1 MTSLLPILAILATAD
16 TGSTVKFTGDAGFV
30 NTTGNTEVTTINLG
44 NKLEFATNGW
54 GVTQTFGLIYGR
66 LDGETNTSLWRAGL
80 RGDRAITA
88 RVGLFVR
95 SEFDRNTFAG
105 IRSRFN
111 QSAGLSAQLIDT
123 ERTKLRGELGGGYVW
138 QRGVPPALDQD
149 FAAGRAA
156 LAFDRFLGEKSRFS
170 QTVEVLPNFK
180 NGDDLR
186 INTQTSLVAPITS
199 GIAMKA
205 SYEIRYDG
213 LPEPGFKE
221 TDRIFTTGVQVTF

>member
-1 MTSLLPILAILATAD
+1 MILAILTTLAFAD
-16 TGSTVKFTGDAGFV
+16 TGSTIRFTGDAGFV

-44 NKLEFATNGW
+44 NKLEFAAKGW

-80 RGDRAITA
+80 RGDREITS
-88 RVGLFVR
+88 RVGLFIR
-95 SEFDRNTFAG
+95 SEYDRNTFAG

-111 QSAGLSAQLIDT
+111 QSAGLSAQLVDA
-123 ERTKLRGELGGGYVW
+123 ERTKLRSELGGGYVW
-138 QRGVPPALDQD
+138 QRGVAPAPDQN

-156 LAFDRFLGEKSRFS
+156 LAFDRLLGEKSRVS
-170 QTVEVLPNFK
+170 QTLEFLPNFK
-180 NGDDLR
+180 EREDLR
-186 INTQTSLVAPITS
+186 INAQTSLVAPITS
-199 GIAMKA
+199 GIAMRA

-213 LPEPGFKE
+213 VPEPGFKD

>member
-1 MTSLLPILAILATAD
+1 MLLTTIALLAATAD

-30 NTTGNTEVTTINLG
+30 NTSGNTEVTTINLG
-44 NKLEFATNGW
+44 NRLEFAARGW

-80 RGDRAITA
+80 RGDRAISPWL
-88 RVGLFVR
+88 GLFVR

-111 QSAGLSAQLIDT
+111 QSAGLSAQLVDT
-123 ERTKLRGELGGGYVW
+123 ERTKLRSELGGGYVW
-138 QRGVPPALDQD
+138 QRGVPPAPDQD

-156 LAFDRFLGEKSRFS
+156 LALDRFLGEKSRFS
-170 QTVEVLPNFK
+170 QTIEFLPNFK
-180 NGDDLR
+180 DGDDLR
-186 INTQTSLVAPITS
+186 INAQTSLVAPITS

-213 LPEPGFKE
+213 LPEPGFRT
-221 TDRIFTTGVQVTF
+221 TDRILTTGVQVTF

>member
-1 MTSLLPILAILATAD
+1 MPSLLTILATLALAD
-16 TGSTVKFTGDAGFV
+16 TGSTLRFTGDAGFV

-44 NKLEFATNGW
+44 NRLEFAAKGW
-54 GVTQTFGLIYGR
+54 GVTQTFGLIQGR
-66 LDGETNTSLWRAGL
+66 LDGETNTSLWRAGV
-80 RGDRAITA
+80 RGDRTLSPWL
-88 RVGLFVR
+88 GLFIR

-123 ERTKLRGELGGGYVW
+123 ERTKLRSELGGGYVW
-138 QRGVPPALDQD
+138 QRGVPPAPDQD

-156 LAFDRFLGEKSRFS
+156 LAFDRFLSGTSRFS
-170 QTVEVLPNFK
+170 QTIEILPNFK
-180 NGDDLR
+180 NGDDVR